1 MKRIMPLIL
10 FAVIMG
16 LGGRDNT
23 RPQEEETVTFQ
34 DQEGRMVRVPRHITR
49 VSGEGGIV
57 YALGQQDKLVDRGI
71 YYGPEG
77 DAMARVDPQL
87 AAKPNL
93 RQGKNTLN
101 YEALLALRP
110 QIYFANTEFH
120 KADKEQMERAG
131 LEVFAIKC
139 ENIDESFE
147 AVRLIGR
154 VLGCED
160 RAQAY
165 LDDCRRLLTL
175 AEDRTGDI
183 PADKRLKVMF
193 AGPKSVHTVA
203 TGEMLQTEIIRRA
216 GGENVAAGLKGF
228 WADVSPEQVAL
239 WDPDVIFLG
248 SSWGNF
254 GVEEVCRNSQFQ
266 TVTAV
271 KKRRVFTFPSN
282 VGWWDFPPPHCVL
295 GIVWAAKAMYPERF
309 ADVDMLRIADDF
321 YAKYRG
327 HTFTALGGR
336 L

>member
-1 MKRIMPLIL
+1 M
-10 FAVIMG
+10 
-16 LGGRDNT
+16 N
-23 RPQEEETVTFQ
+23 
-34 DQEGRMVRVPRHITR
+34 
-49 VSGEGGIV
+49 
-57 YALGQQDKLVDRGI
+57 
-71 YYGPEG
+71 
-77 DAMARVDPQL
+77 DATMWR
-87 AAKPNL
+87 
-93 RQGKNTLN
+93 
-101 YEALLALRP
+101 LALAR
-110 QIYFANTEFH
+110 QIGAAYGVSPNVAAVYIAGSVARGW
-120 KADKEQMERAG
+120 ADRYSDIELDVYWSTPPSDGER
-131 LEVFAIKC
+131 L
-139 ENIDESFE
+139 
-147 AVRLIGR
+147 
-154 VLGCED
+154 
-160 RAQAY
+160 
-165 LDDCRRLLTL
+165 
-175 AEDRTGDI
+175 
-183 PADKRLKVMF
+183 
-193 AGPKSVHTVA
+193 
-203 TGEMLQTEIIRRA
+203 EIIRRA

-254 GVEEVCRNSQFQ
+254 GVEEVYRNSQFQ

>member
-16 LGGRDNT
+16 LGGCDSSRQ
-23 RPQEEETVTFQ
+23 PGEETVTFQ

-147 AVRLIGR
+147 AVRLIGW

>member
-16 LGGRDNT
+16 LGGCDI
-23 RPQEEETVTFQ
+23 PAAGGKTVTFQ

-183 PADKRLKVMF
+183 PAD
-193 AGPKSVHTVA
+193 
-203 TGEMLQTEIIRRA
+203 
-216 GGENVAAGLKGF
+216 
-228 WADVSPEQVAL
+228 
-239 WDPDVIFLG
+239 G
-248 SSWGNF
+248 S
-254 GVEEVCRNSQFQ
+254 R
-266 TVTAV
+266 
-271 KKRRVFTFPSN
+271 
-282 VGWWDFPPPHCVL
+282 
-295 GIVWAAKAMYPERF
+295 
-309 ADVDMLRIADDF
+309 
-321 YAKYRG
+321 
-327 HTFTALGGR
+327 
-336 L
+336 